1 MFRLTRNALLL
12 VFLLGGLAGCNT
24 DPVSPED
31 GDPIQEEL
39 TLSADLEVQVAS
51 DADVADVAIEDAAL
65 SVGSPP
71 SATDGPFAAARE
83 KFGEAREAMAAGDTV
98 RARELA
104 RDARILMVQAMI
116 DARGEEAVEHLF
128 SRVERLLER
137 MGEASDEFDQLQ
149 RLTDRIG
156 ALYDEAV
163 QYRDGGDMTAAG
175 ERLLLALQMTDR
187 MRHRHRDFR
196 LDPQQHARLALARAG
211 HAIQL
216 ANRILGDDMSPR
228 QAEVL
233 ERAVGMF
240 EPAQVAFDEGRYR
253 RSVIL
258 SRRVEGLC
266 LFAVLEGEP
275 PTVEEAG
282 QLLQLAETLIAEAH
296 AAIGDA
302 PTPAQEMILQR
313 AVHLKNMGARAIN
326 TWHWRGVALLWH
338 SAVTAAILL

>member
-12 VFLLGGLAGCNT
+12 VFLLGGLAGCST

-137 MGEASDEFDQLQ
+137 MGEASDEFEQLQ

-175 ERLLLALQMTDR
+175 ERLLRAHQ
-187 MRHRHRDFR
+187 FR
-196 LDPQQHARLALARAG
+196 FGFAQAG
-211 HAIQL
+211 NDGI
-216 ANRILGDDMSPR
+216 D
-228 QAEVL
+228 
-233 ERAVGMF
+233 
-240 EPAQVAFDEGRYR
+240 
-253 RSVIL
+253 
-258 SRRVEGLC
+258 
-266 LFAVLEGEP
+266 
-275 PTVEEAG
+275 
-282 QLLQLAETLIAEAH
+282 
-296 AAIGDA
+296 
-302 PTPAQEMILQR
+302 
-313 AVHLKNMGARAIN
+313 
-326 TWHWRGVALLWH
+326 
-338 SAVTAAILL
+338 